1 MEGLEQAPEAEDQLD
16 DQPEQQEEQNEPQ
29 SSPDE
34 DKARSGGWRPKDEWV
49 EAGNDAD
56 DWKSVKSFN
65 EYGDLI
71 SSIKAQKR
79 DLDDSKS
86 SFDSRLDNVNKMHKA
101 QLESQ
106 MATLKAKQLSH
117 VENADVDSYNASQK
131 EIDDLQSASN
141 QVVDKPTHNP
151 DQDTLN
157 KWNASNAWVNEVGSA
172 KATHAKSEFVRFN
185 NAGYSVAESIEKM
198 EQSVKT
204 SFPDVNERRNQANR
218 TESPRRA
225 NTAKPKSL
233 SIAEVTQEEMKMRN
247 FFTGK
252 DGEKQFLQAVKDS
265 RG

>member
-1 MEGLEQAPEAEDQLD
+1 MDGLEQATEAEDQLD
-16 DQPEQQEEQNEPQ
+16 DQPEQEDHNEPQ

-71 SSIKAQKR
+71 TSIKSQKR
-79 DLDDSKS
+79 DLDDSKTE
-86 SFDSRLDNVNKMHKA
+86 FDSRLDNVNKMHKA

-106 MATLKAKQLSH
+106 MATLKAKQLAH
-117 VENADVDSYNASQK
+117 VENADIDSYNASQK

-151 DQDTLN
+151 EQDSLN
-157 KWNASNAWVNEVGSA
+157 KWNASNSWINEVGSA
-172 KATHAKSEFVRFN
+172 KASHAKAEFVRFN
-185 NAGYSVAESIEKM
+185 NAGYSVSEAIEKM

-204 SFPDVNERRNQANR
+204 QFPDVNERRNQPNR
-218 TESPRRA
+218 NENPRRSNA
-225 NTAKPKSL
+225 PKPKSL
-233 SIAEVTQEEMKMRN
+233 SISDVTHEEMKMRN

-252 DGEKQFLQAVKDS
+252 DSEKQFLQAVKDS